1 MVRKSRTLRRMS
13 TPKPIAD
20 QLREA
25 IKASG
30 LSLNEL
36 AKKADS
42 NAMSMSRFMRGGS
55 LKIETAEAIARALG
69 MKSLKIS
76 P

>member
-1 MVRKSRTLRRMS
+1 MPPMT

-30 LSLNEL
+30 MSLNAL
-36 AKKADS
+36 AKTADVPYAS
-42 NAMSMSRFMRGGS
+42 LHGFMAGKS
-55 LKIETAEAIARALG
+55 VKIETAEALGKALG
-69 MKSLKIS
+69 MKSLLLR
-76 P
+76 